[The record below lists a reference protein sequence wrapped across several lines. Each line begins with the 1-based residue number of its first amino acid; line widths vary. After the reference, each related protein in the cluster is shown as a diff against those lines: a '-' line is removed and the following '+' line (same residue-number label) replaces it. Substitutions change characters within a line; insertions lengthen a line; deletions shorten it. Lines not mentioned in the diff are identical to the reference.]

1 MNKILFFISDLFL
14 VLYICNQFI
23 QYKCSWITYNKMVI
37 NVCEKLRKTN
47 ILYVKVI
54 QWNLQDYFN
63 IDGDELR
70 EYFSRFSS
78 SVPYTS
84 EDIDYDLISKI
95 ETQFDHKL
103 HFDKTPINSGTTAL
117 IFKGKFDDKDVAIK
131 LLRKDIYS
139 KINTDIENIKDTL
152 NNAMYFLSFFYDT
165 NKNISKIINSNK
177 PLLLDQCDL
186 SKEVKNLE
194 IFRDLLID
202 NESII
207 VPQVY
212 AEFTEFSNQVMVME
226 YLDGTPA
233 VFVDSKTLEKFSD
246 IVIGYI
252 VVSYVSSNPIHADLH
267 PGNVLLLKD
276 GRVGIIDFGITVEM
290 TTFHANNMLKVF
302 LAISNSNFNLLVD
315 SLTNS
320 FANKTDSDIEKDK
333 IRNIIEV
340 SLDEI
345 KDDMFQKTN
354 RLNATNFVKA
364 IRQIIINVQDCNID
378 PKSLQVI
385 LSFVSSI
392 YTIDKFSV
400 GGPLSNTFEFF
411 MGLIS

>member
-1 MNKILFFISDLFL
+1 
-14 VLYICNQFI
+14 
-23 QYKCSWITYNKMVI
+23 
-37 NVCEKLRKTN
+37 
-47 ILYVKVI
+47 
-54 QWNLQDYFN
+54 
-63 IDGDELR
+63 
-70 EYFSRFSS
+70 
-78 SVPYTS
+78 
-84 EDIDYDLISKI
+84 
-95 ETQFDHKL
+95 
-103 HFDKTPINSGTTAL
+103 
-117 IFKGKFDDKDVAIK
+117 
-131 LLRKDIYS
+131 
-139 KINTDIENIKDTL
+139 
-152 NNAMYFLSFFYDT
+152 MYFLSFFYDT

-194 IFRDLLID
+194 IFRELLID
-202 NESII
+202 NESIV

-212 AEFTEFSNQVMVME
+212 SEFTEFSNRVMVME

-233 VFVDSKTLEKFSD
+233 VFVDSDILKKYSD

-411 MGLIS
+411 MGLIY